1 MLWCTFLSNLGPNYR
16 DEDGTKEV
24 VVTGDVEEETHRKPI
39 KNGPIKDETD
49 PKDDDTIREPVYI
62 VHDNDSTQNDEAPPI
77 SSLNVGYV
85 IVGVVVGIIIL
96 VALAVLSIK
105 LRKNPE
111 TEMREI
117 PGICIVK

>member
-1 MLWCTFLSNLGPNYR
+1 MSNLGPNYR
-16 DEDGTKEV
+16 DDDGNKGG
-24 VVTGDVEEETHRKPI
+24 VVTGDVEEDTHRKPI

-96 VALAVLSIK
+96 VALAVLLIK